1 MQKTFALIK
10 PDAVKAGHTGAIISR
25 IEKEGFTIV
34 GMKKMTISK
43 NRAEVF
49 YGVHKSRPF
58 FGELVDFI
66 SSGPV
71 VALALQKADA
81 IIAWRDLMGATNPAT
96 AAEGTL
102 RKQFGTSIGNNA
114 THGSDAPE
122 TAQFELV
129 LFFPEL
135 A

>member
-10 PDAVKAGHTGAIISR
+10 PDAVKAGHAGAIISR
-25 IEKEGFTIV
+25 IEKEGFTIA
-34 GMKKMTISK
+34 GMKKLTISK

-71 VALALQKADA
+71 IALALEKADA
-81 IIAWRDLMGATNPAT
+81 IAAWRDLMGATNPAT

-102 RKQFGTSIGNNA
+102 RKEFGTSIGTNA
-114 THGSDAPE
+114 THGSDAAE

-135 A
+135 S

>member
-10 PDAVKAGHTGAIISR
+10 PDAVAAGHTGAIISR
-25 IEKEGFTIV
+25 IEKEGFKIV
-34 GMKKMTISK
+34 GMKKITISR
-43 NRAEVF
+43 NQAEVF
-49 YGVHKSRPF
+49 YGVHKARPF

-81 IIAWRDLMGATNPAT
+81 ISAWRDLMGATNPAQ
-96 AAEGTL
+96 AADGSL
-102 RKQFGTSIGNNA
+102 RKEFGTSIGNNA
-114 THGSDAPE
+114 THGSDAAE

-135 A
+135 